1 MAGGAA
7 SLSKVR
13 GWAKVGEGGRPNN
26 KDHGSEAR
34 ARARAVLGGNNDAR
48 Y

>member
-34 ARARAVLGGNNDAR
+34 ARAELGGNNDAR